1 MESKYFFDY
10 FFAIILCIVLFIP
23 CLIIWIICSIDTNN
37 NGFFSQY
44 RIGKN
49 ANKFKIYKFRTINGK
64 YESSI
69 TSNQMKI
76 STWGNFLRKY
86 GIDEIPQLI
95 NILNG
100 TMSFVGPRP
109 DVEGYADELEGE
121 DKIILNVK
129 PGITGP
135 AQLKYKNEQEI
146 LDVQEDPKKY
156 NDEVLWKDKI
166 LINKEYVKNLSFK
179 TDIYYIIKTI
189 F

>member
-1 MESKYFFDY
+1 MENKQFFDY
-10 FFAIILCIVLFIP
+10 FFALILSVILFIP

-37 NGFFSQY
+37 NGLFTQY
-44 RIGKN
+44 RIGEN
-49 ANKFKIYKFRTINGK
+49 AEKFKIYKFRTLNGK

-69 TSNQMKI
+69 TSNKMKI
-76 STWGNFLRKY
+76 SFWGSFLRKY

-109 DVEGYADELEGE
+109 DVEGYADLLEGE
-121 DKIILNVK
+121 DRIILKVK

-135 AQLKYKNEQEI
+135 AQIKYKNEQEI
-146 LDVQEDPKKY
+146 LDLQENPNKY
-156 NDEVLWKDKI
+156 NDEVLWKDKV
-166 LINKEYVKNLSFK
+166 LINKEYVKNQSFK

>member
-1 MESKYFFDY
+1 MVSKQIFDY
-10 FFAIILCIVLFIP
+10 FFAIFLGIVFLIP
-23 CLIIWIICSIDTNN
+23 CLIIWIICSIDTKN

-44 RIGKN
+44 RVGKN
-49 ANKFKIYKFRTINGK
+49 AIKFKIYKFRTLNGK

-69 TSNQMKI
+69 TSNKMKI
-76 STWGNFLRKY
+76 SPWGKFLRKY

-109 DVEGYADELEGE
+109 DVEGYADELKGE
-121 DKIILNVK
+121 DRIILNVK

-135 AQLKYKNEQEI
+135 AQIKYKNEQEI
-146 LDVQEDPKKY
+146 LDLQKNPKKY
-156 NDEVLWKDKI
+156 NDEVLWKDKV
-166 LINKEYVKNLSFK
+166 LINKEYVKNQSLA
-179 TDIYYIIKTI
+179 TDIIYILKTI